1 MGQKV
6 HPYGFRL
13 GVIQPWKSNWFC
25 SKDADF
31 KKFIGEDTAIR
42 KVVEE
47 LGMEAGVADVIIERR
62 AAEVRVIIMTAKPGI
77 VIGRKG
83 ASADKL
89 KAKVQGLISAK
100 NLKLDIVEMR
110 SPDLNAK
117 LLGEWIAD
125 QILKRIPYKRA
136 MKQALARAVKS
147 GARGVKI
154 MASGRLAGAEI
165 AREEWF
171 REGRVPLH
179 TLKADID
186 FHITH
191 CTTKFGVIGIKVWVY
206 KSDKPT
212 DGPYSQR
219 RS

>member
-1 MGQKV
+1 MGQKC

-13 GVIQPWKSNWFC
+13 GIIQPWKSNWFAT
-25 SKDADF
+25 KDSF
-31 KKFIGEDTAIR
+31 KKFLAEDIEIR
-42 KVVEE
+42 KEIDK
-47 LGMEAGVADVIIERR
+47 LGIEAGVADTVIERR
-62 AAEVRVIIMTAKPGI
+62 SNEVRVIVRTAKPGV

-89 KAKVQGLISAK
+89 KKILQGMITAK

-110 SPDLNAK
+110 SPDLSSK
-117 LLGEWIAD
+117 LVGEWISD
-125 QILKRIPYKRA
+125 QINRRIPYKRA
-136 MKQALARAVKS
+136 MKQAMSRAMKS
-147 GARGVKI
+147 GAKGIKI

-186 FHITH
+186 FNITH
-191 CTTKFGVIGIKVWVY
+191 VITKFGCIGIKTWIY
-206 KSDKPT
+206 KGDKPT
-212 DGPYSQR
+212 TGPYSLR
-219 RS
+219 R

>member
-1 MGQKV
+1 MGQKC

-13 GVIQPWKSNWFC
+13 GVIQPWRSNWFAD
-25 SKDADF
+25 KEDF
-31 KKFIGEDTAIR
+31 KKYLSEDLAIR
-42 KVVEE
+42 ESIEK
-47 LGMEAGVADVIIERR
+47 LGLEAGVADVIIERR
-62 AAEVRVIIMTAKPGI
+62 SNEVRVIIRTAKPGV

-89 KAKVQGLISAK
+89 KKQLQGLITAK

-110 SPDLNAK
+110 SPDLSSK
-117 LLGEWIAD
+117 LVAEWIAD
-125 QILKRIPYKRA
+125 QINRRIPYKRA
-136 MKQALARAVKS
+136 MKQAMARSMKS
-147 GARGVKI
+147 GAKGIKI

-186 FHITH
+186 FNITH
-191 CTTKFGVIGIKVWVY
+191 VVTKFGCTGLKVWIY
-206 KSDKPT
+206 KGDKPT
-212 DGPYSQR
+212 SGPYSVKR
-219 RS
+219 

>member
-1 MGQKV
+1 MGQKC

-13 GVIQPWKSNWFC
+13 GIIQPWKSNWFAL
-25 SKDADF
+25 KDNF
-31 KKFIGEDTAIR
+31 QKFLAEDLEIR
-42 KVVEE
+42 KEIDK
-47 LGMEAGVADVIIERR
+47 LGIEASIADTVIERR
-62 AAEVRVIIMTAKPGI
+62 SNEVRVIVRTAKPGV

-89 KAKVQGLISAK
+89 KKTLQGMITAK

-110 SPDLNAK
+110 SPDLSSK
-117 LLGEWIAD
+117 LVGEWISD
-125 QILKRIPYKRA
+125 QINRRIPYKRA
-136 MKQALARAVKS
+136 MKQAMSRAMKS
-147 GARGVKI
+147 GAKGVKI

-186 FHITH
+186 FNITH
-191 CTTKFGVIGIKVWVY
+191 VITKFGCIGIKTWIY
-206 KSDKPT
+206 KGDKPT
-212 DGPYSQR
+212 TGPYSLR
-219 RS
+219 R